1 MVGSSIPLLGACRLP
16 QRRREANRLGYA
28 VQLCSVRAL
37 GRFLPDV
44 RDVPAGA
51 SAYIAA
57 QLAQYAERGQT
68 HREHTAEIQRLYG
81 YREFAETRSELE
93 SWLER
98 RAWNRGDGPRV
109 LFEAAWQW
117 LRERRVLLPGITTLT
132 RLVASIRERATQR
145 LWETLAGL
153 LDSDQ
158 EARLDQILEVADGAR
173 ASTLECLRVSEIA
186 RLGFVGFDTS
196 AVLPRRVIELARY
209 GLSGKTTLIR
219 RHPRDRRL
227 ATLLAAVSSLHMRA
241 VDDALDLFDV
251 LMATKLL
258 SKATPTSDKER
269 LHRFPRLVTA
279 SSQLARAVEVLL
291 ECVESEPDAPLS
303 VRFRSIVPRP
313 PSHPPVGSSP
323 VPTSRSVLPS
333 DLIQGSPLSV
343 LKVACHYSRDMTKT
357 SCD

>member
-1 MVGSSIPLLGACRLP
+1 MPVDFLNDDQAAAYGGYVGEVEEAELQRYFFLDDEDRSHIDR
-16 QRRREANRLGYA
+16 RRREANRLGYA

-57 QLAQYAERGQT
+57 QLGLPDMSSLAQYAERGQT

-81 YREFAETRSELE
+81 YLEFAETRSELE

-109 LFEAAWQW
+109 LFEAASQW

-173 ASTLECLRVSEIA
+173 DDQLPA
-186 RLGFVGFDTS
+186 R
-196 AVLPRRVIELARY
+196 ARERRRWLCI
-209 GLSGKTTLIR
+209 
-219 RHPRDRRL
+219 
-227 ATLLAAVSSLHMRA
+227 
-241 VDDALDLFDV
+241 
-251 LMATKLL
+251 
-258 SKATPTSDKER
+258 
-269 LHRFPRLVTA
+269 LHRA
-279 SSQLARAVEVLL
+279 
-291 ECVESEPDAPLS
+291 
-303 VRFRSIVPRP
+303 
-313 PSHPPVGSSP
+313 
-323 VPTSRSVLPS
+323 LP
-333 DLIQGSPLSV
+333 
-343 LKVACHYSRDMTKT
+343 
-357 SCD
+357 